1 MTGST
6 SALEALEAWGEGVT
20 DVNYTGGPARD
31 ERADDR
37 KELLGGGAGLER

>member
-1 MTGST
+1 M
-6 SALEALEAWGEGVT
+6 LEADGHGGRRTWGEGVT
-20 DVNYTGGPARD
+20 DVNYTAGPARD